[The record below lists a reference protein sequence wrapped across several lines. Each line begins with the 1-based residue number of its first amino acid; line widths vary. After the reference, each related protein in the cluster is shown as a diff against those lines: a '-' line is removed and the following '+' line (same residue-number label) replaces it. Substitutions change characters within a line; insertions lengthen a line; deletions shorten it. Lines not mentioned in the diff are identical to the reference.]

1 MENEVLYLTIGKV
14 VSLNDL
20 AEIKF
25 MLTCHMNLKHRIN
38 KNTEILNLSLED
50 WCLKAEILYKR

>member
-25 MLTCHMNLKHRIN
+25 MLTCHGQFEAQN
-38 KNTEILNLSLED
+38 KQEH
-50 WCLKAEILYKR
+50 